1 MLHNG
6 ESVRDIVLSG
16 RFASIG
22 LYDPPTLEDEERADK
37 LIGFFGLSFL
47 RDRPIKTLS
56 NGEQRKTIIAR
67 ALMPEPELLLLDEP
81 CSGLDPKAREELLE
95 SVQKMCEMPGGPTLI
110 YITHHIEEIVPAI
123 THNSSSLSF
132 YIPRMQSTLFLSGIF
147 PPPAPFALMLA
158 REYGFCTW
166 FTADADKSF
175 LMQLIIRDV
184 ILPDVIPYL
193 L

>member
-67 ALMPEPELLLLDEP
+67 ALMHEPELLLLDEP

-95 SVQKMCEMPGGPTLI
+95 SVQKM
-110 YITHHIEEIVPAI
+110 
-123 THNSSSLSF
+123 
-132 YIPRMQSTLFLSGIF
+132 
-147 PPPAPFALMLA
+147 
-158 REYGFCTW
+158 
-166 FTADADKSF
+166 
-175 LMQLIIRDV
+175 
-184 ILPDVIPYL
+184 
-193 L
+193 